1 VAVHSFVDDRE
12 IWQYLPWDHRGW
24 HAGGTANNT
33 HIGIEMCEPSGV
45 KYSGGR
51 IVEYDAAT
59 YSTYFTGV
67 WNNAVTLSVILAR
80 LYNFTEADIIS
91 HNEGY
96 FLGVTSNHSDV
107 NHWFPLHGKNMDMF
121 RAEVRSRLY
130 Q

>member
-1 VAVHSFVDDRE
+1 
-12 IWQYLPWDHRGW
+12 
-24 HAGGTANNT
+24 
-33 HIGIEMCEPSGV
+33 M
-45 KYSGGR
+45 
-51 IVEYDAAT
+51 EYDAAT